1 MANFELHSYNIWCMH
16 THTHAHMHTCTHPCM
31 HTCTHPCM
39 HTCTHPHTHTHTCMH
54 TCTHPHMHTCT
65 QVVYGNIHRNWRHF
79 VTGGCCYFAGA
90 TVSLQELGSVTPL
103 TTVFN
108 CTGREN
114 NLLECAQNS
123 SSMTGSGA
131 TPTPSQG
138 GPLQPIDGCFYLPR
152 VNCTG

>member
-1 MANFELHSYNIWCMH
+1 MTNFGLHSYNIWCTHAHTHTHMH
-16 THTHAHMHTCTHPCM
+16 THTCTHTRMHTQHTCTHSTHAHT
-31 HTCTHPCM
+31 HTCTHS
-39 HTCTHPHTHTHTCMH
+39 THAHTHTSCD
-54 TCTHPHMHTCT
+54 
-65 QVVYGNIHRNWRHF
+65 GNIHRDWKHF
-79 VTGGCCYFAGA
+79 VTSGRSFAGA

-131 TPTPSQG
+131 TPTPAQG
-138 GPLQPIDGCFYLPR
+138 GPLQPIDGCSYLAR